1 MRLTYVTENP
11 PNPKV
16 TVWQEQASICLHANM
31 MKPTK
36 VKGCNHTSAS
46 WILLPL
52 TKTGD
57 ND

>member
-16 TVWQEQASICLHANM
+16 TVLQEQVSICLHANM

-36 VKGCNHTSAS
+36 LKGCHFARGAGIYLS
-46 WILLPL
+46 PP
-52 TKTGD
+52 
-57 ND
+57 